1 MEIHESLKTPVKYT
15 PDVLVAGGGIGG
27 IAAALAARR
36 QGASVLLVER
46 GFMLGG
52 LATAGLVTVYLPLCD
67 GYGRQVSFGIAEELL
82 RLSVARFTVPD
93 RPADNWLKSD
103 DPALRTEKHPRF
115 EVDFNPQIFAIDAEK
130 ALLDEGIDI
139 LYGTVAVDAYTED
152 GKITSVILE
161 NKSGRIA
168 VCPKSVVD
176 ATGDAD
182 IAYRA
187 GAPTETFKQGN
198 VVAYWCYTASANEPG
213 YRRRMLGY
221 ADIPDEKKAKGQKGA
236 VATDAERFTGLG
248 GEEITR
254 FMFRSHEATVAA
266 YERFRGVDPTCEIAT
281 LASIPQ
287 LRMTRRIVGAYTQA
301 SDEMHREY
309 ADTVGM
315 VSDWRE
321 RGPVYEV
328 PFSTLYSPAMKN
340 LIIAGR
346 CTSVTDGLWDVMR
359 VIPCCAV
366 TGEAAGIAAAMTDD
380 FTSIDISELQARLT
394 ANGVVLH
401 EKDL

>member
-1 MEIHESLKTPVKYT
+1 M
-15 PDVLVAGGGIGG
+15 
-27 IAAALAARR
+27 
-36 QGASVLLVER
+36 
-46 GFMLGG
+46 
-52 LATAGLVTVYLPLCD
+52 
-67 GYGRQVSFGIAEELL
+67 
-82 RLSVARFTVPD
+82 
-93 RPADNWLKSD
+93 
-103 DPALRTEKHPRF
+103 
-115 EVDFNPQIFAIDAEK
+115 DFNPQIFALDAER
-130 ALLDEGIDI
+130 ALLDAGVDI
-139 LYGTVAVDAYTED
+139 LYGTVAVDAYAAD

-161 NKSGRIA
+161 NKTGRIA

-182 IAYRA
+182 IAYRV

-198 VVAYWCYTASANEPG
+198 VVAYWCYTGGQDG
-213 YRRRMLGY
+213 YRRRMLGF
-221 ADIPDEKKAKGQKGA
+221 ADIPDEKKAKGQKSAASTELG
-236 VATDAERFTGLG
+236 RFSGLD

-254 FMFRSHEATVAA
+254 FMIRSHEATVAA
-266 YERFRGVDPTCEIAT
+266 YERFREADPTCEIAT

-287 LRMTRRIVGAYTQA
+287 LRMTRRIVGAYTQG

-309 ADTVGM
+309 ADSIGM

-328 PFSTLYSPAMKN
+328 PFSTLYSPEVKN
-340 LIIAGR
+340 LIMAGR

-366 TGEAAGIAAAMTDD
+366 TGEAAGVAATMTDD
-380 FTSIDISELQARLT
+380 FSAIDIKELQNHLT
-394 ANGVVLH
+394 QNGVVLH